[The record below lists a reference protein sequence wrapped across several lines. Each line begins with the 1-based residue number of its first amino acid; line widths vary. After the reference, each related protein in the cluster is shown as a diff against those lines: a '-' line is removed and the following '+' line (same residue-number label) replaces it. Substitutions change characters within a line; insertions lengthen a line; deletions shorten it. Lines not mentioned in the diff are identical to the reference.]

1 MKKSVF
7 RFIPLFAL
15 MFFFT
20 ACHDDIYSDIT
31 NGGNGVEH
39 NRQPLDSMDLYN
51 IQIDKSTILTNLIR
65 NNNGRY
71 YLDLTEQDAE
81 IEANRQAVGAG
92 YKGQG
97 ITDYAYFSPDGGR
110 TATKVGGTRIAC
122 GNPKERKRANIW
134 HHVH

>member
-1 MKKSVF
+1 MFYPITKYNYNEKSGF

-39 NRQPLDSMDLYN
+39 NRQPLDSMNLYN

-71 YLDLTEQDAE
+71 YLDLREQDAE
-81 IEANRQAVGAG
+81 ILGIKSELYNNALRNVEQMNNAKRKGVIDKLKRYIDFR
-92 YKGQG
+92 YKVIQ
-97 ITDYAYFSPDGGR
+97 
-110 TATKVGGTRIAC
+110 
-122 GNPKERKRANIW
+122 
-134 HHVH
+134 

>member
-1 MKKSVF
+1 MFYPITKYNYNEKSGF

-39 NRQPLDSMDLYN
+39 NRQPLDSMNLYN

-71 YLDLTEQDAE
+71 YLDLREQDAE
-81 IEANRQAVGAG
+81 ILGIKSELYNNALRNVEQMNNAKRKGVIDKLKRYIDVK
-92 YKGQG
+92 YKVIQ
-97 ITDYAYFSPDGGR
+97 
-110 TATKVGGTRIAC
+110 
-122 GNPKERKRANIW
+122 
-134 HHVH
+134 

>member
-1 MKKSVF
+1 MFYPITKYNYNEKSGF

-39 NRQPLDSMDLYN
+39 NRQPLDSMNLYN

-71 YLDLTEQDAE
+71 YLDLREQDAE
-81 IEANRQAVGAG
+81 ILGIKSELYNNALRNVEQMNNTKRKGVIDKLKRYIDFK
-92 YKGQG
+92 YKVIQ
-97 ITDYAYFSPDGGR
+97 
-110 TATKVGGTRIAC
+110 
-122 GNPKERKRANIW
+122 
-134 HHVH
+134 

>member
-1 MKKSVF
+1 MKKSGF

-51 IQIDKSTILTNLIR
+51 ETSAKPTILSIFTYIL
-65 NNNGRY
+65 
-71 YLDLTEQDAE
+71 LEE
-81 IEANRQAVGAG
+81 
-92 YKGQG
+92 
-97 ITDYAYFSPDGGR
+97 
-110 TATKVGGTRIAC
+110 
-122 GNPKERKRANIW
+122 
-134 HHVH
+134 

>member
-1 MKKSVF
+1 MFYPITKYNYNEKSGF

-81 IEANRQAVGAG
+81 ILGIKSELYNNALRNVEQMNNAKR
-92 YKGQG
+92 KGV
-97 ITDYAYFSPDGGR
+97 ID
-110 TATKVGGTRIAC
+110 KL
-122 GNPKERKRANIW
+122 KRYILILSIK
-134 HHVH
+134 

>member
-1 MKKSVF
+1 
-7 RFIPLFAL
+7 

-39 NRQPLDSMDLYN
+39 NRQPLDNMDLYN
-51 IQIDKSTILTNLIR
+51 IQIERSTILTNLIR

-81 IEANRQAVGAG
+81 ILRQF
-92 YKGQG
+92 G
-97 ITDYAYFSPDGGR
+97 IRVCLEKFQLPTLFNAHGKCLELILEETVCS
-110 TATKVGGTRIAC
+110 
-122 GNPKERKRANIW
+122 
-134 HHVH
+134 

>member
-1 MKKSVF
+1 MFYPITKYNYNEKSGF

-81 IEANRQAVGAG
+81 FLGIKSELYNNALRNVEQMNNAKR
-92 YKGQG
+92 KGV
-97 ITDYAYFSPDGGR
+97 ID
-110 TATKVGGTRIAC
+110 KL
-122 GNPKERKRANIW
+122 KRYILILSIK
-134 HHVH
+134 

>member
-1 MKKSVF
+1 MFHPITKYNYNEKSGF

-39 NRQPLDSMDLYN
+39 NRQPLDSMNLYN

-71 YLDLTEQDAE
+71 YLDLREQDAE
-81 IEANRQAVGAG
+81 ILGVKSELYNNALRNVEQMNNAKRKGVIDKLKRYIDFK
-92 YKGQG
+92 YKVIQ
-97 ITDYAYFSPDGGR
+97 
-110 TATKVGGTRIAC
+110 
-122 GNPKERKRANIW
+122 
-134 HHVH
+134 

>member
-1 MKKSVF
+1 MFYPITKYNYNKKSGF

-39 NRQPLDSMDLYN
+39 NRQPFDNMDLYN
-51 IQIDKSTILTNLIR
+51 IQIEKSTILTNLIR

-81 IEANRQAVGAG
+81 IL
-92 YKGQG
+92 G
-97 ITDYAYFSPDGGR
+97 IKSELYNNALR
-110 TATKVGGTRIAC
+110 NVEQMNNNK
-122 GNPKERKRANIW
+122 
-134 HHVH
+134 

>member
-1 MKKSVF
+1 MFYPITKYNYNEKSGF

-71 YLDLTEQDAE
+71 YLDLREQDAE
-81 IEANRQAVGAG
+81 ILGIKSELYNNALRNVEQMNNAKR
-92 YKGQG
+92 KGV
-97 ITDYAYFSPDGGR
+97 IDKLKIYILILSI
-110 TATKVGGTRIAC
+110 K
-122 GNPKERKRANIW
+122 
-134 HHVH
+134 

>member
-1 MKKSVF
+1 MFYPITKYNYNEKLVLDLF
-7 RFIPLFAL
+7 RYFAL

-81 IEANRQAVGAG
+81 ILGIKSELYNNALRNVEQMNNAKRKGVIDKLKRYIDVK
-92 YKGQG
+92 YKVIQ
-97 ITDYAYFSPDGGR
+97 
-110 TATKVGGTRIAC
+110 
-122 GNPKERKRANIW
+122 
-134 HHVH
+134 

>member
-1 MKKSVF
+1 MFYPITKYNYNEKSGF

-31 NGGNGVEH
+31 NGGNGVEY
-39 NRQPLDSMDLYN
+39 NRQPLDSMNLYN

-71 YLDLTEQDAE
+71 YLDLREQDAE
-81 IEANRQAVGAG
+81 ILGIKSELYNNALRNVEQMNNAKRKGVIDKLKRYIDFK
-92 YKGQG
+92 YKVIQ
-97 ITDYAYFSPDGGR
+97 
-110 TATKVGGTRIAC
+110 
-122 GNPKERKRANIW
+122 
-134 HHVH
+134 

>member
-1 MKKSVF
+1 MFYPITKYNYNEKSGF

-39 NRQPLDSMDLYN
+39 NRQPLDSMNLYN

-71 YLDLTEQDAE
+71 YLDLREQDAE
-81 IEANRQAVGAG
+81 ILGVKSELYNNALRNMEQMNNAKRKGVIDKLKRYIDFK
-92 YKGQG
+92 YKVIQ
-97 ITDYAYFSPDGGR
+97 
-110 TATKVGGTRIAC
+110 
-122 GNPKERKRANIW
+122 
-134 HHVH
+134 

>member
-1 MKKSVF
+1 
-7 RFIPLFAL
+7 

-51 IQIDKSTILTNLIR
+51 IQIEKSTILTNLIR

-81 IEANRQAVGAG
+81 ILRQFGISICLEKFQLPTLFNVHGQCLWLILEETVCSQCRTNIHEEVMYGAM
-92 YKGQG
+92 
-97 ITDYAYFSPDGGR
+97 A
-110 TATKVGGTRIAC
+110 
-122 GNPKERKRANIW
+122 
-134 HHVH
+134 

>member
-1 MKKSVF
+1 MFYPITKYNYNEKSGF

-81 IEANRQAVGAG
+81 ILGIKSELYNNALRNVEQMNNAKRKGVIDKLKRYIDFK
-92 YKGQG
+92 YKVIQ
-97 ITDYAYFSPDGGR
+97 
-110 TATKVGGTRIAC
+110 
-122 GNPKERKRANIW
+122 
-134 HHVH
+134 

>member
-1 MKKSVF
+1 MFYPITKYNYNEKSGF
-7 RFIPLFAL
+7 IFIPLFAL

-39 NRQPLDSMDLYN
+39 NRQPLDSMNLYN

-71 YLDLTEQDAE
+71 YLDLREQDAE
-81 IEANRQAVGAG
+81 ILGIKSELYNNALRNVEQMNNAKRKGVIDKLKRYIDFK
-92 YKGQG
+92 YKVIQ
-97 ITDYAYFSPDGGR
+97 
-110 TATKVGGTRIAC
+110 
-122 GNPKERKRANIW
+122 
-134 HHVH
+134 

>member
-1 MKKSVF
+1 MFYPITKYNYNEKSGF

-81 IEANRQAVGAG
+81 ILGIKSELYNNALRNVEQMNNTKRKGVIDKLKRYIDFK
-92 YKGQG
+92 YKVIQ
-97 ITDYAYFSPDGGR
+97 
-110 TATKVGGTRIAC
+110 
-122 GNPKERKRANIW
+122 
-134 HHVH
+134 

>member
-1 MKKSVF
+1 MFYPITKYNYNEKSGF

-15 MFFFT
+15 IFFFT

-39 NRQPLDSMDLYN
+39 NRQPLDSMNLYN

-71 YLDLTEQDAE
+71 YLDLREQDAE
-81 IEANRQAVGAG
+81 ILGIKSELYNNALRNVEQMNNAKR
-92 YKGQG
+92 KGV
-97 ITDYAYFSPDGGR
+97 ID
-110 TATKVGGTRIAC
+110 KL
-122 GNPKERKRANIW
+122 KRYILILSIK
-134 HHVH
+134 

>member
-1 MKKSVF
+1 MFYPITKYNYNEKSGF

-20 ACHDDIYSDIT
+20 ACHDDIYSDIP

-81 IEANRQAVGAG
+81 ILGIKSELYNNALRNVEQMNNAKR
-92 YKGQG
+92 KGV
-97 ITDYAYFSPDGGR
+97 ID
-110 TATKVGGTRIAC
+110 KL
-122 GNPKERKRANIW
+122 KRYILILSIK
-134 HHVH
+134 

>member
-1 MKKSVF
+1 MFYPITKYNYNEKSGF

-39 NRQPLDSMDLYN
+39 NRQPLDSMNLYN

-71 YLDLTEQDAE
+71 YLDLREQDAE
-81 IEANRQAVGAG
+81 ILGIKSELYNNALRNVEQMNNAKR
-92 YKGQG
+92 KGV
-97 ITDYAYFSPDGGR
+97 ID
-110 TATKVGGTRIAC
+110 KL
-122 GNPKERKRANIW
+122 KRYILF
-134 HHVH
+134 

>member
-1 MKKSVF
+1 MFYPITKYNYNEKSGF

-39 NRQPLDSMDLYN
+39 NRQPLDSMNLYN
-51 IQIDKSTILTNLIR
+51 IQIGKSTILTNLIR

-71 YLDLTEQDAE
+71 YLDLREQDAE
-81 IEANRQAVGAG
+81 ILGIKSELYNNALRNVEQMNNTKRKGVIDKLKRYIDFK
-92 YKGQG
+92 YKVIQ
-97 ITDYAYFSPDGGR
+97 
-110 TATKVGGTRIAC
+110 
-122 GNPKERKRANIW
+122 
-134 HHVH
+134 

>member
-1 MKKSVF
+1 MFYPITKYNYNEKSGF

-81 IEANRQAVGAG
+81 ILGIKSELYNNALRNVEQMNNAKR
-92 YKGQG
+92 KGV
-97 ITDYAYFSPDGGR
+97 ID
-110 TATKVGGTRIAC
+110 KL
-122 GNPKERKRANIW
+122 KRFILILSIK
-134 HHVH
+134 

>member
-1 MKKSVF
+1 MFYPITKYNYNEKSGF

-39 NRQPLDSMDLYN
+39 NRQPLGSMDLYN

-81 IEANRQAVGAG
+81 ILGIKSELYNNALRNVEQMNNAKR
-92 YKGQG
+92 KGV
-97 ITDYAYFSPDGGR
+97 ID
-110 TATKVGGTRIAC
+110 KL
-122 GNPKERKRANIW
+122 KRYILILSIK
-134 HHVH
+134 

>member
-1 MKKSVF
+1 MFYPITKYNYNEKSGF

-81 IEANRQAVGAG
+81 ILGIKSELYNNALRNVEQMNNAKRKGVIDKLKRYIDVK
-92 YKGQG
+92 YKVIQ
-97 ITDYAYFSPDGGR
+97 
-110 TATKVGGTRIAC
+110 
-122 GNPKERKRANIW
+122 
-134 HHVH
+134 

>member
-1 MKKSVF
+1 MFYPITKYNYNEKSGF

-39 NRQPLDSMDLYN
+39 NRQPLDSMNLYN

-71 YLDLTEQDAE
+71 YLDLREQDAE
-81 IEANRQAVGAG
+81 ILGIKSELYNNALRNVEQMNNTKRKGVIDKLKRYIDVK
-92 YKGQG
+92 YKVIQ
-97 ITDYAYFSPDGGR
+97 
-110 TATKVGGTRIAC
+110 
-122 GNPKERKRANIW
+122 
-134 HHVH
+134 

>member
-1 MKKSVF
+1 MFYPITKYNYNEKSGF

-39 NRQPLDSMDLYN
+39 NRQPLDSMNLYN

-71 YLDLTEQDAE
+71 YLDLREQDAE
-81 IEANRQAVGAG
+81 ILGIKSELYNNALRNVEQMNKAKR
-92 YKGQG
+92 KGV
-97 ITDYAYFSPDGGR
+97 ID
-110 TATKVGGTRIAC
+110 KL
-122 GNPKERKRANIW
+122 KRYILILSIK
-134 HHVH
+134 

>member
-7 RFIPLFAL
+7 RIIPLFAL

-39 NRQPLDSMDLYN
+39 NRQPLDSVDLYN
-51 IQIDKSTILTNLIR
+51 FQIILTNLIR

-81 IEANRQAVGAG
+81 IL
-92 YKGQG
+92 G
-97 ITDYAYFSPDGGR
+97 IKSELYNNALR
-110 TATKVGGTRIAC
+110 NVEKM
-122 GNPKERKRANIW
+122 NNHK
-134 HHVH
+134 

>member
-1 MKKSVF
+1 MFYPITKYNYNEKSGF

-39 NRQPLDSMDLYN
+39 NRQPLDSMNLYN

-71 YLDLTEQDAE
+71 YLDLREQDAE
-81 IEANRQAVGAG
+81 ILGIKSELYNNALRNVEQMNNAKR
-92 YKGQG
+92 KGV
-97 ITDYAYFSPDGGR
+97 ID
-110 TATKVGGTRIAC
+110 KL
-122 GNPKERKRANIW
+122 KRYILMLSIK
-134 HHVH
+134 

>member
-1 MKKSVF
+1 MFYPITKYNYNEKSGF

-39 NRQPLDSMDLYN
+39 NRQPLDSMNLYN
-51 IQIDKSTILTNLIR
+51 VQIDKSTILTNLIR

-71 YLDLTEQDAE
+71 YLDLREQDAE
-81 IEANRQAVGAG
+81 ILGIKSELYNNALRNVEQMNNAKRKGVIDKLKRYIDFK
-92 YKGQG
+92 YKVIQ
-97 ITDYAYFSPDGGR
+97 
-110 TATKVGGTRIAC
+110 
-122 GNPKERKRANIW
+122 
-134 HHVH
+134 

>member
-1 MKKSVF
+1 MFYPITKYNYNEKSGF

-39 NRQPLDSMDLYN
+39 NRQPLDSMNLYN

-71 YLDLTEQDAE
+71 YLDLREQDAE
-81 IEANRQAVGAG
+81 ILGIKSELYNNALRNVEQMNNAKRKGVIDKLKRYIVFK
-92 YKGQG
+92 YKVIQ
-97 ITDYAYFSPDGGR
+97 
-110 TATKVGGTRIAC
+110 
-122 GNPKERKRANIW
+122 
-134 HHVH
+134 

>member
-1 MKKSVF
+1 MFYPITKYNYNEKSGF

-51 IQIDKSTILTNLIR
+51 IQIEKSTILTNLIR

-71 YLDLTEQDAE
+71 YLDLREQDAE
-81 IEANRQAVGAG
+81 ILGIKSELYNNALRNVEQMNNTKRKGVIDKLKRYIDFK
-92 YKGQG
+92 YKVIQ
-97 ITDYAYFSPDGGR
+97 
-110 TATKVGGTRIAC
+110 
-122 GNPKERKRANIW
+122 
-134 HHVH
+134 

>member
-1 MKKSVF
+1 MFYPITKYNYNEKSGF

-71 YLDLTEQDAE
+71 YLDLREQDAE
-81 IEANRQAVGAG
+81 ILGIKSELYNNALRNVEQMNNTKRKGVIDKLKRYIDFK
-92 YKGQG
+92 YKVIQ
-97 ITDYAYFSPDGGR
+97 
-110 TATKVGGTRIAC
+110 
-122 GNPKERKRANIW
+122 
-134 HHVH
+134 

>member
-1 MKKSVF
+1 MFYPITKYNYNEKSGF

-39 NRQPLDSMDLYN
+39 NRQPLDSMNLYN

-65 NNNGRY
+65 HNNGRY
-71 YLDLTEQDAE
+71 YLDLREQDAE
-81 IEANRQAVGAG
+81 ILGIKSELYNNALRNVEQMNNTKRKGVIDKLKRYIDFK
-92 YKGQG
+92 YKVIQ
-97 ITDYAYFSPDGGR
+97 
-110 TATKVGGTRIAC
+110 
-122 GNPKERKRANIW
+122 
-134 HHVH
+134 

>member
-1 MKKSVF
+1 MFYPITKYNYNEKSGF

-39 NRQPLDSMDLYN
+39 NRQPLDSMNLYN

-71 YLDLTEQDAE
+71 YLDLREQDAE
-81 IEANRQAVGAG
+81 ILSIKSELYNNALRNVEQMNNAKR
-92 YKGQG
+92 KGV
-97 ITDYAYFSPDGGR
+97 ID
-110 TATKVGGTRIAC
+110 KL
-122 GNPKERKRANIW
+122 KRYILILSIK
-134 HHVH
+134 

>member
-1 MKKSVF
+1 MFYPITKYNYNEKSGF

-39 NRQPLDSMDLYN
+39 NRQPLDSMNLYN

-81 IEANRQAVGAG
+81 ILGIKSELYNNALRNVEQMNNTKRKGVIDKLKRYIDFK
-92 YKGQG
+92 YKVIQ
-97 ITDYAYFSPDGGR
+97 
-110 TATKVGGTRIAC
+110 
-122 GNPKERKRANIW
+122 
-134 HHVH
+134 

>member
-1 MKKSVF
+1 MFYPITKYNYNDKSGF

-81 IEANRQAVGAG
+81 ILGIKSELYNNALRNVEQMNNAKRKGVIDKLKRYIDFK
-92 YKGQG
+92 YKVIQ
-97 ITDYAYFSPDGGR
+97 
-110 TATKVGGTRIAC
+110 
-122 GNPKERKRANIW
+122 
-134 HHVH
+134 

>member
-1 MKKSVF
+1 MFYPITKYNYNEKSGF

-39 NRQPLDSMDLYN
+39 NRQPLDSMNLYN

-81 IEANRQAVGAG
+81 ILGIKSELYNNALRNVEQMNNAKRKGVIDKLKRYIDFK
-92 YKGQG
+92 YKVIQ
-97 ITDYAYFSPDGGR
+97 
-110 TATKVGGTRIAC
+110 
-122 GNPKERKRANIW
+122 
-134 HHVH
+134 